1 MLKTTPIYSFQFY
14 NISMISLQEAPIYI
28 MDIERLFDTL
38 FLPKL
43 HYITW
48 KIIESVTEKW

>member
-1 MLKTTPIYSFQFY
+1 
-14 NISMISLQEAPIYI
+14 MISLQEAPIYI